1 MRGGLTERTVV
12 AGGLLALVIGAA
24 FAILLSSVA
33 DLRADQRRSLQS
45 EGVLV
50 AANRLERLV
59 IDLETAQRGFLLT
72 GQEEFLE
79 PWTSARTEYPDQAAT
94 LQQLLTDGD
103 PDQRARAGRIVRA
116 ADSYLQDYSIPTV
129 EAARRDRAA
138 VQVDPVSLQA
148 SGASTAS
155 GQSSTGSPAPSRIS

>member
-72 GQEEFLE
+72 GQEEFLD
-79 PWTSARTEYPDQAAT
+79 PGPPPGPTTRTRP
-94 LQQLLTDGD
+94 
-103 PDQRARAGRIVRA
+103 
-116 ADSYLQDYSIPTV
+116 
-129 EAARRDRAA
+129 RRCN
-138 VQVDPVSLQA
+138 SC
-148 SGASTAS
+148 
-155 GQSSTGSPAPSRIS
+155 